1 MPEGVNEA
9 VEFESLFND
18 ATGLVLLSLGLSVLE
33 SGHFSIWEGL
43 GRFIFVSIGGIII
56 GLVVGALLVRIRTAI
71 NLRATRPEAT
81 IIPISILTPF
91 FIYLLAEHFGTSGVL
106 AVVAAGLIHNFEGDM
121 LKLTSTNVQLT
132 NNTIWEILSDIL
144 NNFVFILLGVSLF
157 GIWDIFKSLGWKES
171 IVLFLISVLV
181 YLLMLFIRKFWT
193 NRKGNRSIEHFF
205 SDVKEERNSDST
217 ILLCQEP
224 MEQ

>member
-1 MPEGVNEA
+1 MKEICQT
-9 VEFESLFND
+9 D
-18 ATGLVLLSLGLSVLE
+18 
-33 SGHFSIWEGL
+33 
-43 GRFIFVSIGGIII
+43 
-56 GLVVGALLVRIRTAI
+56 
-71 NLRATRPEAT
+71 
-81 IIPISILTPF
+81 
-91 FIYLLAEHFGTSGVL
+91 
-106 AVVAAGLIHNFEGDM
+106 
-121 LKLTSTNVQLT
+121 STNVQLT

-193 NRKGNRSIEHFF
+193 NRKRNKSIEHFF

-217 ILLCQEP
+217 IFALSGAHGNDIAMAFSLP
-224 MEQ
+224 LNTSI

>member
-1 MPEGVNEA
+1 MVTVLLVAVLTNNIMGSWIFSLAICFAAIVTPTDAVAVKSIISGKKMPEGVNEA

-56 GLVVGALLVRIRTAI
+56 GLVIGVLLVRIRTAI

-91 FIYLLAEHFGTSGVL
+91 FI
-106 AVVAAGLIHNFEGDM
+106 
-121 LKLTSTNVQLT
+121 
-132 NNTIWEILSDIL
+132 
-144 NNFVFILLGVSLF
+144 
-157 GIWDIFKSLGWKES
+157 
-171 IVLFLISVLV
+171 
-181 YLLMLFIRKFWT
+181 
-193 NRKGNRSIEHFF
+193 
-205 SDVKEERNSDST
+205 
-217 ILLCQEP
+217 
-224 MEQ
+224 

>member
-1 MPEGVNEA
+1 M
-9 VEFESLFND
+9 
-18 ATGLVLLSLGLSVLE
+18 
-33 SGHFSIWEGL
+33 
-43 GRFIFVSIGGIII
+43 
-56 GLVVGALLVRIRTAI
+56 VVGALLVRIRTAI

-106 AVVAAGLIHNFEGDM
+106 AVVAAGLIHNFEGNM

-157 GIWDIFKSLGWKES
+157 GIWDIFKSLGWKET

-181 YLLMLFIRKFWT
+181 YSLMLFIRKYWT

-205 SDVKEERNSDST
+205 SNNKEERT
-217 ILLCQEP
+217 
-224 MEQ
+224 

>member
-1 MPEGVNEA
+1 MTVLLVAVLTNNIMGSWIFPLAICFAAIVTPTDAVAVKSIISGKKMPEGVNEA

-81 IIPISILTPF
+81 IIPISILTP
-91 FIYLLAEHFGTSGVL
+91 
-106 AVVAAGLIHNFEGDM
+106 
-121 LKLTSTNVQLT
+121 
-132 NNTIWEILSDIL
+132 
-144 NNFVFILLGVSLF
+144 SLF
-157 GIWDIFKSLGWKES
+157 I
-171 IVLFLISVLV
+171 
-181 YLLMLFIRKFWT
+181 
-193 NRKGNRSIEHFF
+193 
-205 SDVKEERNSDST
+205 
-217 ILLCQEP
+217 C
-224 MEQ
+224 

>member
-1 MPEGVNEA
+1 
-9 VEFESLFND
+9 
-18 ATGLVLLSLGLSVLE
+18 
-33 SGHFSIWEGL
+33 
-43 GRFIFVSIGGIII
+43 
-56 GLVVGALLVRIRTAI
+56 
-71 NLRATRPEAT
+71 
-81 IIPISILTPF
+81 
-91 FIYLLAEHFGTSGVL
+91 
-106 AVVAAGLIHNFEGDM
+106 M

-217 ILLCQEP
+217 IFALSGAYESTQQQLQLKHRKFQNVLLTNK
-224 MEQ
+224 